1 MVLALSSVDLS
12 RLIMATAK
20 RDAAAFEQL
29 YAGSCAKV
37 YGVVLRILRRHD
49 MAADIMEESY
59 VQIWQD
65 AEQFNPSQVSPMAWL
80 VAIARRR
87 AIDRARDPD
96 IATSEAEP
104 EIADAESPGALPR
117 REMTEALKRLLT
129 CIGRLEPDPCGL
141 LLVGGRVERAGGSGH
156 GTAAGWGG
164 GARPAPPPPPPPFAP
179 QVAPPPPV
187 APSSAPLSASS
198 FSAPI
203 APPAPEPSLEF
214 EPE

>member
-1 MVLALSSVDLS
+1 MLSFGHPDPERVFPLLPPRWPGGLSPAINHGKSWYGRRPWPATFRRGSRDVEAAVVVLSSVDLS

-49 MAADIMEESY
+49 MAADVMEESY
-59 VQIWQD
+59 AQIWQD

-80 VAIARRR
+80 VSIARRR

-96 IATSEAEP
+96 VAMSDGEP

-117 REMTEALKRLLT
+117 REMTE
-129 CIGRLEPDPCGL
+129 GL
-141 LLVGGRVERAGGSGH
+141 
-156 GTAAGWGG
+156 
-164 GARPAPPPPPPPFAP
+164 
-179 QVAPPPPV
+179 
-187 APSSAPLSASS
+187 
-198 FSAPI
+198 
-203 APPAPEPSLEF
+203 
-214 EPE
+214 